1 MSNILKEFNVKHG
14 ALIGTNNANY
24 VQILGSASGNS
35 VAINAQGT
43 DTDISISLVP
53 KGNGTVNIPL
63 SSAIMPLGTPN
74 GVLYLDSTKA
84 ITTGNNLTFS
94 GTNLGIGITTPS
106 TALEVNGDIKVS
118 NTTETL
124 TKTSTIDGWTYSG
137 KSILVSAQETA
148 SRGLSFSTDGTKMY
162 IVGQTT
168 DTVYQYTLS
177 TPFDVSTATY
187 ASKSFSILAQDGTS
201 TSLYFKPDGLV
212 FYMLGDSLDTVYQ
225 YTLSTAWDISTS
237 AYSGG
242 SFANTQETA
251 PAGLGFSTDGTKMY
265 IIGSNTDTV
274 YQYTLSTAWDV
285 QSATY
290 STKSFSVTL
299 FDGTPSGIEFNNN
312 GTKMYIVGSGYDCI
326 IEYTLSTAWDVSTA
340 VYTDRLLISLGIS
353 IIDPLTV
360 LDATVTQD
368 IYTDFTNNVAYIL
381 DSNTGRVYQYT
392 TNTTPM
398 KVSGNKLVVTPFTYF
413 KNDIATLGSIRA
425 LGFIQAT
432 NAATFSSTV
441 NVGST
446 LTASG
451 SLVASSTITL
461 SGSASS
467 ATTIG
472 TAATTGTTTIGGTL
486 QSGLI
491 TIGQSTGAQTLNI
504 ANGATLTAT
513 TKTVNIGA
521 NGVSGSTTNINI
533 GSAVSGATSSTTNN
547 GTLSVTGTLNATST
561 ISLGGS
567 TTSAT
572 NIGTSALTGT
582 TTIGGTSQSGI
593 ITIGQSAVAQTLNI
607 ANGATLTATTK
618 TVNIGA
624 NGASGSTTA
633 INIGSAVNGATN
645 NITVNGLT
653 VVQSATSRVGIGID
667 SGGSITLGRQDG
679 TASSPYIDFN
689 TGATLVD
696 YDTRIIATSGNGT
709 AGNGTLGILTG
720 AVGIGTSTP
729 GAKLHIRQDQDG
741 TTQTIIQNRNATGTP
756 LSALTFIS
764 GAFDYADDRYAQIVS
779 GGGSSNY
786 LAFKVSNGA
795 TPSEKLRIASS
806 GNILIGTSTDNST
819 GLLQVNG
826 TITGTTLKSTV
837 ATGTAP
843 FTVSSTTLVTNLN
856 ADTLDGYHASSF
868 LTAETDTL
876 QSVTGRGATSS
887 VSTISL
893 TAATA
898 STTTG
903 TGTLVVTGGVGIG
916 GDTYVGGNLV
926 VTGTITGSN
935 PTSTIDLT
943 PANTSGVQK
952 GIRLY
957 DAGTGS
963 GEGLYIQWESASR
976 SDAAQIYGVGDTT
989 GGALVFKTNTSNTGT
1004 STERM
1009 RIDSSGNLGLGVT
1022 PSAWYSGYKAFDVSA
1037 WGSVVGEFGTQGTI
1051 TVVSNAY
1058 ATSAG
1063 YDSWVYKNTAPA
1075 SRYKQYDGQH
1085 QWYTAPSGTAGNA
1098 ISFTQAMT
1106 LDASGN
1112 LGIGTSSPIAKLD
1125 IAGDLNV
1132 DYFSRKIGY
1141 LAGDSSHQGYI
1152 QPYDSNGFLNLYATF
1167 GTGGIRLFTGSG
1179 GGTERM
1185 RIDSSGNVGIG
1196 LSTPGALFDVY
1207 REIRVSYANSNQY
1220 RIRITDTDGN
1230 GRILVDGD
1238 TSSLIFG
1245 TSSAGTNATATERMR
1260 IDSSGNLGLGV
1271 IPSAWNSTWKAIEI
1285 TSGAGYIGS
1294 GVVNAISIGQN
1305 NYVNAGG
1312 SYVYKTTNATTVY
1325 QQTAGQHQWYT
1336 AASGTAGNAISFT
1349 QTMTLDASGNLGIGT
1364 TTPGAKLE
1372 VNGTVRFPSVGTS
1385 GIIGLGASG
1394 ALSSVTIG
1402 SGLSLTAGTLT
1413 ASASV
1418 SVSDD
1423 TTTVATYYPVF
1434 STTTSGAPTL
1444 KVSSTKLQFIP
1455 STGTLYATIF
1465 QSLSDKSLKTNVE
1478 SIVDPYAVLELEG
1491 VKYDW
1496 VDGSGTQYGFIA
1508 QDVEKIIPELVGFN
1522 GEYKSVN
1529 YNGIIPF
1536 LVETVKKQ
1544 QSVIDSLIARIE
1556 KLENK

>member
-1 MSNILKEFNVKHG
+1 MALTDKNIVITPNIGQTADPTIIFSGADSTTTAQNISLSVYPASNGTLSFDGSSGQLFSITNSLSGSIFSVNDVSGIPSIEVLDTGAVKLAQYGGNVGIGVATPGEKLEISGNVK
-14 ALIGTNNANY
+14 I
-24 VQILGSASGNS
+24 SG
-35 VAINAQGT
+35 
-43 DTDISISLVP
+43 
-53 KGNGTVNIPL
+53 
-63 SSAIMPLGTPN
+63 
-74 GVLYLDSTKA
+74 
-84 ITTGNNLTFS
+84 
-94 GTNLGIGITTPS
+94 
-106 TALEVNGDIKVS
+106 
-118 NTTETL
+118 TTETL

-137 KSILVSAQETA
+137 KSISVSAQE
-148 SRGLSFSTDGTKMY
+148 SNYRGLSFSSDGTKMY
-162 IVGQTT
+162 LVGQTN
-168 DTVYQYTLS
+168 DSVYQYTLS

-187 ASKSFSILAQDGTS
+187 ASKSFSVLAQDTAS
-201 TSLYFKPDGLV
+201 TSIFFKTDGLA
-212 FYMLGDSLDTVYQ
+212 FYVLGDTVDTVFQ
-225 YTLSTAWDISTS
+225 YTLSTAWDIST
-237 AYSGG
+237 ATYATK
-242 SFANTQETA
+242 SFSVTTQETA
-251 PAGLGFSTDGTKMY
+251 PSGLGISPDGTKMY
-265 IIGSNTDTV
+265 VIGTTNDTV

-285 QSATY
+285 STAAY
-290 STKSFSVTL
+290 ATKSFSVTT
-299 FDGTPSGIEFNNN
+299 FDGTPTGIEFNAD
-312 GTKMYIVGSGYDCI
+312 GTKMYVVGSGYDCI

-340 VYTDRLLISLGIS
+340 VYTDRLLISNGIS
-353 IIDPLTV
+353 VINPLG
-360 LDATVTQD
+360 LSIANAPHD
-368 IYTDFTNNVAYIL
+368 IYTDFSNNVAYIFDL
-381 DSNTGRVYQYT
+381 NTQRVFQYT
-392 TNTTPM
+392 TNTTPL
-398 KVSGNKLVVTPFTYF
+398 KVSGNKLVVSPLTYF
-413 KNDIATLGSIRA
+413 KNDIETLGSIRA
-425 LGFIQAT
+425 LGFLEVT
-432 NAATFSSTV
+432 NGAILSSTL
-441 NVGST
+441 NVGGT

-461 SGSASS
+461 SGATTS

-472 TAATTGTTTIGGTL
+472 TTATTGTTTIGGTS
-486 QSGLI
+486 QTGTI
-491 TIGQSTGAQTLNI
+491 TVGQSTGAQTLNI

-513 TKTVNIGA
+513 TKTVNIGTS
-521 NGVSGSTTNINI
+521 GVSGSTTNINI

-547 GTLSVTGTLNATST
+547 GALSVTGTLTATSVIT
-561 ISLGGS
+561 LSGA

-572 NIGTSALTGT
+572 TIGTTATTGT
-582 TTIGGTSQSGI
+582 TTIGGTSQTGL
-593 ITIGQSAVAQTLNI
+593 ITLGQSTATHTLNI
-607 ANGATLTATTK
+607 DAGATISGATK
-618 TVNIGA
+618 SIAIGT
-624 NGASGSTTA
+624 GGVSGSTTN
-633 INIGSAVNGATN
+633 ISIGSNVSGATN
-645 NITVNGLT
+645 NITINGST
-653 VVQSATSRVGIGID
+653 TIVSATSRVGISTD
-667 SGGSITLGRQDG
+667 NSISLGRIDN
-679 TASSPYIDFN
+679 TASSPYLDFN
-689 TGATLVD
+689 SGATTVD
-696 YDTRIIATSGNGT
+696 YDTRIIATSGNGAT
-709 AGNGTLGILTG
+709 GNGTLAIYTG
-720 AVGIGTSTP
+720 SVGIGTIGSTIA
-729 GAKLHIRQDQDG
+729 GAVHIRRDVDG
-741 TTQTIIQNRNATGTP
+741 VTNTIIQNRNATGTP

-795 TPSEKLRIASS
+795 TPSEKLRIAPS
-806 GNILIGTSTDNST
+806 GNILIGTSTDDST

-837 ATGTAP
+837 AIGTAP

-868 LTAETDTL
+868 LTAEADTL

-935 PTSTIDLT
+935 LTSTIDLT
-943 PANTSGVQK
+943 PANTSGVQQ

-1022 PSAWYSGYKAFDVSA
+1022 PSAWVTAAPALQMKNGSLSSLSGPYGQVNL
-1037 WGSVVGEFGTQGTI
+1037 T
-1051 TVVSNAY
+1051 SNAY
-1058 ATSAG
+1058 ASDSSDIGFTTWRYARGDTGDLGAAARYTMTGSGHSWHIAAG
-1063 YDSWVYKNTAPA
+1063 
-1075 SRYKQYDGQH
+1075 GL
-1085 QWYTAPSGTAGNA
+1085 AGNA
-1098 ISFTQAMT
+1098 ISFTQA
-1106 LDASGN
+1106 
-1112 LGIGTSSPIAKLD
+1112 
-1125 IAGDLNV
+1125 
-1132 DYFSRKIGY
+1132 
-1141 LAGDSSHQGYI
+1141 
-1152 QPYDSNGFLNLYATF
+1152 
-1167 GTGGIRLFTGSG
+1167 
-1179 GGTERM
+1179 
-1185 RIDSSGNVGIG
+1185 
-1196 LSTPGALFDVY
+1196 
-1207 REIRVSYANSNQY
+1207 
-1220 RIRITDTDGN
+1220 
-1230 GRILVDGD
+1230 
-1238 TSSLIFG
+1238 
-1245 TSSAGTNATATERMR
+1245 
-1260 IDSSGNLGLGV
+1260 
-1271 IPSAWNSTWKAIEI
+1271 
-1285 TSGAGYIGS
+1285 
-1294 GVVNAISIGQN
+1294 
-1305 NYVNAGG
+1305 
-1312 SYVYKTTNATTVY
+1312 
-1325 QQTAGQHQWYT
+1325 
-1336 AASGTAGNAISFT
+1336 
-1349 QTMTLDASGNLGIGT
+1349 MTLDASGNLGIGT

-1372 VNGTVRFPSVGTS
+1372 VNGAVRFPSVGTS

-1423 TTTVATYYPVF
+1423 TATNATYYPVF

-1522 GEYKSVN
+1522 GDYKSVN